1 MYGDNGAGTHARFQK
16 NGVDIYYSGTS
27 TNTPT
32 YDERAG
38 SHHSL
43 TMFALVQL
51 STDDYVECV
60 RSNTTRGMQSAI
72 AGFLVR

>member
-1 MYGDNGAGTHARFQK
+1 MYGDNSVGTHARFQK
-16 NGVDIYYSGTS
+16 NGVDVYNQG

-38 SHHSL
+38 AHHSL
-43 TMFALVQL
+43 TLFALVQL

-60 RSNTTRGMQSAI
+60 RNNTTRGMQSAI